1 MNHLTEKRSE
11 SVKWSNFLGAIVKVL
26 FDPSKKVYYLQ
37 YRNNTPMSFARG
49 GIDSSYDK
57 RRFLIHFR
65 KLRYDGYKNIKK
77 EMAADQAYSQAC
89 EENAEKD
96 LVDQTTKD
104 LETYAVKNRHTVA

>member
-11 SVKWSNFLGAIVKVL
+11 SVKWSNFLGAKVKVL

-57 RRFLIHFR
+57 KRFLIHFR
-65 KLRYDGYKNIKK
+65 KLRYDGYRNIKK
-77 EMAADQAYSQAC
+77 EMAADQAYKQAC
-89 EENAEKD
+89 DENEEKEF
-96 LVDQTTKD
+96 VDYYGK
-104 LETYAVKNRHTVA
+104 EMGGYAVRNKHSV